1 MDNYDN
7 IISESIEAI
16 LSKKMLTEKFR
27 AGEEAHINHEEEEKN
42 DPTASIEVIHLIS
55 NLFSMGFLNVS
66 AFARYVFPDHT
77 PEGAQSQLRKAIEGL
92 NSDGKI
98 DKEHPVRLTD
108 KISDIIMHL
117 MSDFLGKS

>member
-27 AGEEAHINHEEEEKN
+27 AGEEAHVNHEEEEKN

-108 KISDIIMHL
+108 KISDTIMHL

>member
-1 MDNYDN
+1 MDKYDK
-7 IISESIEAI
+7 IINESIENV
-16 LSKKMLTEKFR
+16 LSKKIITEKFR
-27 AGEEAHINHEEEEKN
+27 PGEESHINHEEEEKN

-92 NSDGKI
+92 NSEGKT
-98 DKEHPVRLTD
+98 DKKHPVRLTD